1 MTKLKNYNFFL
12 AIRPSNIKFEVID
25 SNNEIYFSKK
35 NFIDDSSEN
44 INLDILEKFLKNY
57 IFDIEKNLNNYVKD
71 IHLVLDTNDF
81 LFVNLSMKYTL
92 DGIKFDQNRLNSL
105 LVELKNQFKTTIG
118 NFDVIHMVINKFIV
132 DGKMYSHLTEVNN
145 YSEICLEIKFI
156 CLNKSIIEN
165 LKYILSKYQ
174 IIVRNIICFKYL
186 KSFQDF
192 SDRNSSIIAYKV
204 LNGLN
209 QNEIFFSNKK
219 TKNVSF
225 FEKFFSYFN

>member
-1 MTKLKNYNFFL
+1 MTKLKDYNFFL

>member
-1 MTKLKNYNFFL
+1 MTKLKDYNFFL

-186 KSFQDF
+186 KGFQDF